1 MLRRVIRVLSMLT
14 AVIRAD
20 GRPGALAATFS
31 VLIPAV
37 AEGVLGHAVVVDP
50 ALSSEIA
57 RIADETGAAYV
68 ASAAGTGWAAG
79 AGQARG
85 DWLVLL
91 DAGDLP
97 EPHWTQGIERH
108 LLLAAS
114 RPALMPLR
122 GAGALAERGSLL
134 LGQRGLRAGLIAPKQ
149 QILSGR
155 LVARPL
161 RLTVHRERAGG

>member
-1 MLRRVIRVLSMLT
+1 MLT

-37 AEGVLGHAVVVDP
+37 AEGVLGHAVVIDP
-50 ALSSEIA
+50 ASSPEIA

-68 ASAAGTGWAAG
+68 ASATEAAWQAAAG
-79 AGQARG
+79 EARG
-85 DWLVLL
+85 EWLVLL

-97 EPHWTQGIERH
+97 EPHWTQGVERH

-114 RPALMPLR
+114 RPALMPLS
-122 GAGALAERGSLL
+122 GAGALVERGSLL
-134 LGQRGLRAGLIAPKQ
+134 LFPHRLRAGLIAPRQ
-149 QILSGR
+149 QILSGHLAIRPRR
-155 LVARPL
+155 LMVR
-161 RLTVHRERAGG
+161 RERAGG

>member
-1 MLRRVIRVLSMLT
+1 MLT

-37 AEGVLGHAVVVDP
+37 AEGVLGHAVVIDP
-50 ALSSEIA
+50 TSSPEIA

-68 ASAAGTGWAAG
+68 TITAG
-79 AGQARG
+79 AGWQTGAVQARG
-85 DWLVLL
+85 EWLVLL

-97 EPHWTQGIERH
+97 EPHWTQGVERH

-114 RPALMPLR
+114 RPALMPLS
-122 GAGALAERGSLL
+122 GAWTLTELGSVL
-134 LGQRGLRAGLIAPKQ
+134 LGPRRLRPGLIAPKS
-149 QILSGR
+149 QIESGR
-155 LVARPL
+155 LRGRPR
-161 RLTVHRERAGG
+161 RLAVRRERASG